1 MGSKQVHIAR
11 EQASANRVTDKQMVT
26 LVAID
31 TTTGKNVVRQFSTYA
46 GAEQW
51 LGTFEANNLEVV
63 RLS

>member
-11 EQASANRVTDKQMVT
+11 EQMSANRVTDKQMVT

-31 TTTGKNVVRQFSTYA
+31 TATGKNVVRQFATYTN
-46 GAEQW
+46 AEQW